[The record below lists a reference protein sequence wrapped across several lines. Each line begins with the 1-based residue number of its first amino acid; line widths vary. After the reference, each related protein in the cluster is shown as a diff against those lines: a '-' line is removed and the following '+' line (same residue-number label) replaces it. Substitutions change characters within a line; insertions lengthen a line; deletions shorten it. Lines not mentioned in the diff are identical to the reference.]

1 MSFAFFGWLIFGIA
15 VLLWA
20 VILVV
25 FAIIKIR
32 NIVQRKN
39 TVLSRMEMFQRN
51 MKVEGFTNKL
61 SSFVVVLF
69 SRLLCVT

>member
-1 MSFAFFGWLIFGIA
+1 MCLLSLEGRCTYVFCIFGWLIFGIA

-32 NIVQRKN
+32 NIVQRKKYSVKQDGDVS
-39 TVLSRMEMFQRN
+39 TEYESR
-51 MKVEGFTNKL
+51 GL
-61 SSFVVVLF
+61 H
-69 SRLLCVT
+69 

>member
-32 NIVQRKN
+32 TIVQRKKYSVKQIGDVS
-39 TVLSRMEMFQRN
+39 TEYESR
-51 MKVEGFTNKL
+51 GL
-61 SSFVVVLF
+61 H
-69 SRLLCVT
+69 